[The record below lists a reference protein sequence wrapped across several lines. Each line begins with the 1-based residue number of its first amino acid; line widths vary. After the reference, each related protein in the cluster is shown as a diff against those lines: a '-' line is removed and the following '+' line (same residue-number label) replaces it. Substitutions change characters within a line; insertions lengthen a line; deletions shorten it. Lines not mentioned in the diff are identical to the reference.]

1 MPSLRVFHPRSL
13 FCLLKY
19 LGVCWIAFRALYA
32 LKRRLGWFRIT
43 TPSRS
48 WEATSLV
55 KFLSDPGLSD
65 PTAYADYRKEEAPAL
80 FLAQRD
86 RADFGERFGSNSEAV
101 IAVAERILKGE
112 FRYFHHEYHK
122 VGYPPDWHRNAFSGE
137 IPPADH
143 HWSALGDFD
152 YGDIKVIWDLNR
164 FSFAY
169 TLVRAYWQTEDE
181 RYAECFWQLVENW
194 REHNSPNQGVNWKCG
209 QEITFRVMAWC
220 FGLYGLMVAPS
231 TSDERIRRLAEM
243 IAVSGERIER
253 NLGYALSQKNNHGI
267 SECIGLM
274 TIGLLFP
281 EFRSSKRWVTNGQR
295 HLLEQVNE
303 LFYED
308 GSFAQYSM
316 NYERVALET
325 LLWIICLAEGVEHS
339 LPNEIEQV
347 CLLGAGFLY
356 QCQEESTGQLP
367 LYGASDGSVILPL
380 AEQDYLDFR
389 PVIEACFALNRESL
403 PYERGPWDEL
413 TWWLFGAEPFSRGRE
428 SRLSTDLAAEAGGY
442 YALRHDEGFAFIRCG
457 PYRHRPSHADMLH
470 VDIWWRGINIAC
482 DAGTYSYNAAHD
494 LDQAIA
500 ATRFHNTVAVDG
512 RDQMERVGRFLWL
525 PWSEGS
531 SSGIAVTNATEGD
544 DAWRWWQGR
553 CDRYERLSDRVFH
566 ARAVLIGPENEI
578 VVIDRLT
585 GATNHDFRLHW
596 LLSDCDH
603 VWDAESAELR
613 LETGSGA
620 YFVWVGSS
628 VPSAINR
635 CLWTRGDSS
644 TALRSPHYRESASA
658 LSLVSELR
666 ASTVWFWT
674 TFWTTTVKLSYDQE
688 SSTLRIIR
696 DDAAVEFALQTKAA
710 APPIQ
715 AIETTKLEILSNH
728 FPST

>member
-1 MPSLRVFHPRSL
+1 MKPSLHPKVI

-19 LGVCWIAFRALYA
+19 LGVRWIAFRALYA
-32 LKRRLGWFRIT
+32 LKRKLGWFRMT

-48 WEATSLV
+48 WEATSLAGI
-55 KFLSDPGLSD
+55 LSDPFLAD
-65 PTAYADYRKEEAPAL
+65 PAAYADYRKRVAPRL

-86 RADFGERFGSNSEAV
+86 RADYGERFGSNSEV
-101 IAVAERILKGE
+101 VSAVAERFLKGE
-112 FRYFHHEYHK
+112 FRYFHHEYHN

-137 IPPADH
+137 IPPADR

-152 YGDIKVIWDLNR
+152 YGDIKVIWELNR

-303 LFYED
+303 LLYED

-316 NYERVALET
+316 IYERVALET

-339 LPNEIEQV
+339 LPNEIEQA

-356 QCQEESTGQLP
+356 QCQEESTGRLP

-380 AEQDYLDFR
+380 VECDYLDFR

-428 SRLSTDLAAEAGGY
+428 SRLRTDLAAEAGGY
-442 YALRHDEGFAFIRCG
+442 YALRHEEGFAFIRCG

-470 VDIWWRGINIAC
+470 VDIWWRGINIAG

-500 ATRFHNTVAVDG
+500 ATRYHNTVTVDG
-512 RDQMERVGRFLWL
+512 RDQMERAGRFIWL

-531 SSGIAVTNATEGD
+531 SSDIAATNATEGD
-544 DAWRWWQGR
+544 GAWHGWQGR
-553 CDRYERLSDRVFH
+553 CDRYERLSDRVCH

-578 VVIDRLT
+578 VVIDRMT

-596 LLSDCDH
+596 LLADCDH
-603 VWDAESAELR
+603 VWDAELAELR
-613 LETGSGA
+613 LETGAGA
-620 YFVWVGSS
+620 YFVSVGCS

-635 CLWTRGDSS
+635 CLRTRGDSS

-674 TFWTTTVKLSYDQE
+674 TFWTTTVKLSYDKE
-688 SSTLRIIR
+688 SSTLRINR
-696 DDAAVEFALQTKAA
+696 DDAAVEFALQTKSA

>member
-1 MPSLRVFHPRSL
+1 MHKAQIAIELLRFLGWRWVAFRVFYALRVL
-13 FCLLKY
+13 
-19 LGVCWIAFRALYA
+19 
-32 LKRRLGWFRIT
+32 LGWFRLST
-43 TPSRS
+43 SARS
-48 WEATSLV
+48 WADSGLKNV
-55 KFLSDPGLSD
+55 ISDPDLAD
-65 PTAYADYRKEEAPAL
+65 PTTYACYRRTTAPSL
-80 FLAQRD
+80 FAAVRD
-86 RADFGERFGSNSEAV
+86 RFDYQTRFASEGKAA
-101 IAVAERILKGE
+101 IAAAERILVGE
-112 FRYFHHEYHK
+112 FRYFHDETHK
-122 VGYPPDWHRNAFSGE
+122 VGCPPDWHRNAFSGE
-137 IPPADH
+137 IPPADR

-152 YGDIKVIWDLNR
+152 YGDIKVIWELNR
-164 FSFAY
+164 FSFVY

-231 TSDERIRRLAEM
+231 TSDERIRKLAEM

-295 HLLEQVNE
+295 HLLEQVNG

-316 NYERVALET
+316 IYERVVLET

-339 LPNEIEQV
+339 LPNEIEQA

-356 QCQEESTGQLP
+356 QCQEESTGRLP
-367 LYGASDGSVILPL
+367 LYGASDGSVILPV

-389 PVIEACFALNRESL
+389 AVIEACFALNRESL

-428 SRLSTDLAAEAGGY
+428 SRLRTDLAAEAGGY
-442 YALRHDEGFAFIRCG
+442 YALRHEEGFAFIRCG

-470 VDIWWRGINIAC
+470 VDIWWRGINIAG
-482 DAGTYSYNAAHD
+482 DAGTYSYNAAND
-494 LDQAIA
+494 LDQAIV
-500 ATRFHNTVAVDG
+500 ATRYHNTVTVDG

-531 SSGIAVTNATEGD
+531 SSGITVANATEGRD
-544 DAWRWWQGR
+544 TWRGWQGR
-553 CDRYERLSDRVFH
+553 CDCHERLSDRVFH

-585 GATNHDFRLHW
+585 SVTNHDFRLHW
-596 LLSDCDH
+596 LLVDCDH
-603 VWDAESAELR
+603 VWDAELAELR
-613 LETGSGA
+613 LKTGAGA
-620 YFVWVGSS
+620 YFVSVGSS

-635 CLWTRGDSS
+635 CLRTRGDSS
-644 TALRSPHYRESASA
+644 IALRSPHYLESASA

-674 TFWTTTVKLSYDQE
+674 TFWTRTVTPSYDQE
-688 SSTLRIIR
+688 SSTLRINR
-696 DDAAVEFALQTKAA
+696 DDATAEFALQTRSA
-710 APPIQ
+710 APPIH
-715 AIETTKLEILSNH
+715 AIETTKLEILSNQ
-728 FPST
+728 FPSN